1 MKKMKWFK
9 VQLMSALA
17 LIAASCSSSE
27 EPIPAG
33 DSQEANL
40 VQVSIGF
47 KGEITSITESPL
59 SRATEAKDWYAFQVY
74 EADEKG
80 TYQGYAYGFFD
91 NKSDMVINLKEGHK
105 YRFYVNM
112 VVDGSEKV
120 SQFYLGNAGWTNISN
135 SFFISSEDH
144 VGHIHDGY
152 LLLKSPHATFNRPN
166 VDRFYGSIDGY
177 IATEGSSIS
186 INMKRVSFG
195 AKFVAKG
202 FTEGT
207 LEISVEGAPT
217 IYLDASEGS
226 EVEDIISFN
235 RLGDAYTATGEYSE
249 SIPVNIVWAKPDG
262 KRIPIASESVAFKRN
277 KLTTI
282 EFEVK
287 ENTTSNSFNLTS
299 DEIMETGET
308 IEIGGDDTP
317 TIVDPQQ

>member
-1 MKKMKWFK
+1 
-9 VQLMSALA
+9 MSALA

-80 TYQGYAYGFFD
+80 YYQKYAYGFFD
-91 NKSDMVINLKEGHK
+91 NKSDMIINLKEGYK
-105 YRFYVNM
+105 YKFDVSM
-112 VVDGSEKV
+112 VVDGSKKV
-120 SQFYLGNAGWTNISN
+120 HYFCLAKAGWASISN
-135 SFFISSEDH
+135 SFFISSEES
-144 VGHIHDGY
+144 VRYMYEGFLY
-152 LLLKSPHATFNRPN
+152 LQNGQFNRPN
-166 VDRFYGSIDGY
+166 VDRFFGSTEGY
-177 IATEGSSIS
+177 IATEGSSVS

-195 AKFVAKG
+195 AKFVPKG

-207 LEISVEGAPT
+207 LEISVEGTPT
-217 IYLDASEGS
+217 IYLDASEGT

-235 RLGDAYTATGEYSE
+235 RLRDAYIATEEYSE
-249 SIPVNIVWAKPDG
+249 SIPVNIVWVKPDG
-262 KRIPIASESVAFKRN
+262 KRVSIASESVAFKRN

>member
-1 MKKMKWFK
+1 MKWFK

-27 EPIPAG
+27 EPVPAG

-80 TYQGYAYGFFD
+80 YYQKYAYGFFD
-91 NKSDMVINLKEGHK
+91 NKSDMIINLKEGYK
-105 YRFYVNM
+105 YRFDVGM
-112 VVDGSEKV
+112 VVNGSEKV
-120 SQFYLGNAGWTNISN
+120 YKFSLVNAGWASISN
-135 SFFISSEDH
+135 SFFISSEES
-144 VGHIHDGY
+144 VRYMYEGY
-152 LLLKSPHATFNRPN
+152 LYLKSPSDTFDRPN
-166 VDRFYGSIDGY
+166 VDRFFGSTEGY
-177 IATEGSSIS
+177 IATEGSSVS

-217 IYLDASEGS
+217 IRLDASEGS

-235 RLGDAYTATGEYSE
+235 RLRDAYTATGEYSE

-262 KRIPIASESVAFKRN
+262 KRVPIASESVAFKRN

-287 ENTTSNSFNLTS
+287 ENTTSNSFSLTS
-299 DEIMETGET
+299 DETMETGET